1 MQNNMI
7 IGLLDT
13 GIYMG
18 APSFSDQGYGPAPA
32 KWKGK
37 CRAAFNFTGCNNK
50 VIGAK
55 FFNLDDMD
63 DGEEMSPI
71 DEDGH
76 GTHTSSTAAGVPVSN
91 ASFYGIANGTARG
104 GVPSARIAMYKVCWG
119 IGCSDM
125 DILAGF
131 DEAIADGV
139 DMISIS
145 IGGPSKSYFDDPI
158 AIGSFHA
165 MRAGILTACS
175 AGNEGPNLF
184 TVQNVAPW
192 ILTVGASSIDRQF
205 KVAVSLGNGARSSGV
220 SINTFSSGNRM
231 LPLTSGT
238 LAANSSNTRYGNASV
253 CDYGTL
259 SPAMVKGKVVYCVES
274 MDQENTIKK
283 LGGIGII
290 TSTDLQSDLADTTLI
305 LGTTVSSKDGMN
317 IDRYISSSRKPEVSI
332 SKTRDVRVLAP
343 FVASFSASGPQS
355 ISPNIFKPDI
365 LAPGLGILAGYSKI
379 PSVTGDPT
387 DTRHSIFKILSG
399 TSMACPHAVATAAYV
414 KSMHM
419 DWSPAAVR
427 SALMTTATP
436 VKVENRLDE
445 LSIGSGQINPVRASD
460 PGLVYDIGMKSY
472 ISLLCYEGHN
482 DTMIGLLIG
491 GKTKFS
497 CSSLKSAHGVD
508 GINYPS
514 LHIQLKN
521 TSKVSGVFFRT
532 VTNVG
537 SSKSV
542 YTATVMPP
550 QGLNVEVIPRKLT
563 FDRPGQKQSF
573 KVIVKGAIKNS
584 RKKSEVVT
592 GSIAWSD
599 SKHVVRSPILIYVG
613 R

>member
-1 MQNNMI
+1 
-7 IGLLDT
+7 
-13 GIYMG
+13 
-18 APSFSDQGYGPAPA
+18 
-32 KWKGK
+32 
-37 CRAAFNFTGCNNK
+37 
-50 VIGAK
+50 
-55 FFNLDDMD
+55 
-63 DGEEMSPI
+63 
-71 DEDGH
+71 
-76 GTHTSSTAAGVPVSN
+76 
-91 ASFYGIANGTARG
+91 
-104 GVPSARIAMYKVCWG
+104 
-119 IGCSDM
+119 
-125 DILAGF
+125 
-131 DEAIADGV
+131 
-139 DMISIS
+139 
-145 IGGPSKSYFDDPI
+145 
-158 AIGSFHA
+158 
-165 MRAGILTACS
+165 
-175 AGNEGPNLF
+175 
-184 TVQNVAPW
+184 
-192 ILTVGASSIDRQF
+192 
-205 KVAVSLGNGARSSGV
+205 
-220 SINTFSSGNRM
+220 
-231 LPLTSGT
+231 
-238 LAANSSNTRYGNASV
+238 
-253 CDYGTL
+253 
-259 SPAMVKGKVVYCVES
+259 MVKGKVVYCVES

-317 IDRYISSSRKPEVSI
+317 IDRYISSSKKPEVSI

-355 ISPNIFKPDI
+355 ISPNIFKVQSCLFILALLYHYLLTLRHILHHPRIVLCFLCLNPGIQPDI

-599 SKHVVRSPILIYVG
+599 SKHVVRSPMLIYVG

>member
-1 MQNNMI
+1 MQKIDIMPWNRASLAFTFGMLVAATVVLGSTNDPARKAYIIYMGDVPEASTNVEDDHNNLLLDAIGDAHTARSSIIHSYQKSFNGFAAKLLPHEVQILSEDKRVVSVFPNKRRSLHTTRSWDFLGLTLPLQNKNLQMQNNMI

-238 LAANSSNTRYGNASV
+238 LAANSSNTRYGNARSAKEKP
-253 CDYGTL
+253 YGCQ
-259 SPAMVKGKVVYCVES
+259 A
-274 MDQENTIKK
+274 
-283 LGGIGII
+283 
-290 TSTDLQSDLADTTLI
+290 
-305 LGTTVSSKDGMN
+305 SSKG
-317 IDRYISSSRKPEVSI
+317 
-332 SKTRDVRVLAP
+332 
-343 FVASFSASGPQS
+343 
-355 ISPNIFKPDI
+355 
-365 LAPGLGILAGYSKI
+365 
-379 PSVTGDPT
+379 TG
-387 DTRHSIFKILSG
+387 
-399 TSMACPHAVATAAYV
+399 
-414 KSMHM
+414 
-419 DWSPAAVR
+419 
-427 SALMTTATP
+427 
-436 VKVENRLDE
+436 
-445 LSIGSGQINPVRASD
+445 
-460 PGLVYDIGMKSY
+460 
-472 ISLLCYEGHN
+472 CY
-482 DTMIGLLIG
+482 
-491 GKTKFS
+491 
-497 CSSLKSAHGVD
+497 
-508 GINYPS
+508 
-514 LHIQLKN
+514 
-521 TSKVSGVFFRT
+521 
-532 VTNVG
+532 
-537 SSKSV
+537 
-542 YTATVMPP
+542 
-550 QGLNVEVIPRKLT
+550 
-563 FDRPGQKQSF
+563 
-573 KVIVKGAIKNS
+573 
-584 RKKSEVVT
+584 
-592 GSIAWSD
+592 
-599 SKHVVRSPILIYVG
+599 
-613 R
+613 